1 MVLCTDLIGLHL
13 DKLAPSCPNVTLL
26 LSHYKSLCPF
36 FGIFLERIML
46 IIGKL

>member
-26 LSHYKSLCPF
+26 LSHTLYQNKFDIISLCASF
-36 FGIFLERIML
+36 SEYF
-46 IIGKL
+46 